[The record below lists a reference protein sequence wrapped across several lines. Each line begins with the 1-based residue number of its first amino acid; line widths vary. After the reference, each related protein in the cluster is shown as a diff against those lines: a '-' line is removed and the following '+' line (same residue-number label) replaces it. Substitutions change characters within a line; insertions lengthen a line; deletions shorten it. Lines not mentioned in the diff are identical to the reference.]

1 MCKCKVRVRK
11 FNIYNHLINISG
23 PGGQRNLIEIE
34 EGQSQEEQ
42 QRRQQILIQEEND
55 IAQLQERER
64 AVHQLESD
72 ILDVNTI
79 FKVKTN
85 IICVITKINIET
97 Y

>member
-1 MCKCKVRVRK
+1 MQ
-11 FNIYNHLINISG
+11 
-23 PGGQRNLIEIE
+23 PE
-34 EGQSQEEQ
+34 EQNQEEV

-55 IAQLQERER
+55 LAKLQERER

-85 IICVITKINIET
+85 VIYN
-97 Y
+97 YLNM